1 MFSTISLRQLTMISF
16 EDSRGGL
23 KSTTCLV
30 SGHCD
35 DDIYDKAAHCITIC
49 DDDIYENAGHLD
61 DADNDP

>member
-1 MFSTISLRQLTMISF
+1 MISF